1 MKKVLVVAT
10 SRKTRGGITSVV
22 LAHEQGQQW
31 KDYHCRWIETHRDL
45 NKSLKL
51 LFFIKAFFQYLLL
64 FPSYDIV
71 HIHLSEPPS
80 AIRKLPFMWL
90 AKFLKKKT
98 IVHFHSFSV
107 ETTIESKW
115 KWVYQ
120 YHFGKADVVITLS
133 EYWRRQV
140 TDFLN
145 DKTGKVRIVYNPCP
159 NIQGSKENSVADS
172 EKRLSKQHIILYAGT
187 ITPRKGYADLINAF
201 ARVAKNHEDW
211 TIAFAGNGE
220 IDNGK
225 NLAES
230 LGISSQTKFLG
241 WCSGADKDRVF
252 REAEIFCLPSYAE
265 GFPMAVL
272 DAWAYGLPV
281 ITTPVGGIPDVAK
294 DGENLLLFNPG
305 DIDSLSICLEK
316 MITDT
321 SLRSKISNASLNF
334 AANEFN
340 VITINNSI
348 GLIYDEL
355 SK

>member
-31 KDYHCRWIETHRDL
+31 KDFHCKWIETHRDK
-45 NKSLKL
+45 NKGLKL
-51 LFFIKAFFQYLLL
+51 FFFIKAFFQFLFL
-64 FPSYDIV
+64 FPFYDIV

-90 AKFLKKKT
+90 AILFGKKT

-107 ETTIESKW
+107 ETTIESRW

-133 EYWRRQV
+133 EYRRKQV

-145 DKTGKVRIVYNPCP
+145 DQTGKVRIFYNPCP
-159 NIQGSKENSVADS
+159 NIERAKENGCIDS
-172 EKRLSKQHIILYAGT
+172 ETKMPKQHIILYAGT
-187 ITPRKGYADLINAF
+187 VTPRKGYADLIKAF
-201 ARVAKNHEDW
+201 AKIAKNHQDW
-211 TIAFAGNGE
+211 IIAFAGNGE
-220 IDNGK
+220 IENGK
-225 NLAES
+225 LLAKD

-241 WCSGADKDRVF
+241 WCSGADKDRIF

-294 DGENLLLFNPG
+294 DGENLLLFDPG
-305 DIDSLSICLEK
+305 DIESLSKCLDRI
-316 MITDT
+316 ITDV
-321 SLRSKISNASLNF
+321 SLRNTIANASLHF

-340 VITINNSI
+340 ATTINNSI
-348 GLIYDEL
+348 GLIYKEL
-355 SK
+355 SS

>member
-22 LAHEQGQQW
+22 LAHEQGRQW

-51 LFFIKAFFQYLLL
+51 LFFIKAFFQYLFL

-71 HIHLSEPPS
+71 HIHMSEPPS

-107 ETTIESKW
+107 KTTIESKW

-120 YHFGKADVVITLS
+120 YHFGKADIVIALS

-159 NIQGSKENSVADS
+159 NIQCSKVNCAADS
-172 EKRLSKQHIILYAGT
+172 KTNKPKQHIILYAGT
-187 ITPRKGYADLINAF
+187 ITPRKGYADLIKAF
-201 ARVAKNHEDW
+201 ARFANKHEDW

-225 NLAES
+225 TLAES

-294 DGENLLLFNPG
+294 DGENMLLFNPG
-305 DIDSLSICLEK
+305 DIESLSRCLEK
-316 MITDT
+316 MITDI

-340 VITINNSI
+340 VVTINNSI
-348 GLIYDEL
+348 GSIYEEL